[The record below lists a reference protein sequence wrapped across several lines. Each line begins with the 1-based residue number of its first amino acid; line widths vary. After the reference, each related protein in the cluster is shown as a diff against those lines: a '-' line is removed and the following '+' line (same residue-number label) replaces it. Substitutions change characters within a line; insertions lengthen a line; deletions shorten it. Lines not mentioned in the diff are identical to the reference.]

1 MFLDGM
7 IASGAVRPWS
17 GRIEQWAYDPIDAT
31 GQIAAEIARRY
42 QAFRAAVP

>member
-31 GQIAAEIARRY
+31 GFIADEIARRY
-42 QAFRAAVP
+42 LAHRISKT